1 MFVACPHCGFLVA
14 LILPAGGSGARVAPQ
29 RCPRCE
35 RELQADA
42 AATAAD
48 NGDAVPAAAP
58 GASEAPVEAERSE
71 AAAVVSEPDS
81 IATRTDVP
89 VADSADAVGDAPVGD
104 EVGNAGSDGTAADG
118 AATDPPGSD
127 ATDSVTTDTTV
138 VATAV
143 PSLEEAVAASALPNT
158 RTRPS
163 RGARVRTKRD
173 APSFV
178 RGATAAA
185 SPARR
190 DWRAIAAIAVL
201 VLALALQLVLAQR
214 QELAADARWRPL
226 VGALCDV
233 LRCSLPPWHEPTAYS
248 MLGRNVRPSPGAP
261 GVLRVNASFR
271 NDARWPQRWPTLLL
285 TLSDVDGR
293 EVGQRAFAPG
303 DYRRGHKPTDE
314 LAPGQSATVQLDV
327 VEPAPRI
334 VAFTFDFQ

>member
-42 AATAAD
+42 ASTAA
-48 NGDAVPAAAP
+48 AEVPDENAQAP
-58 GASEAPVEAERSE
+58 SASEAEPAASTGEAPT
-71 AAAVVSEPDS
+71 AA
-81 IATRTDVP
+81 T
-89 VADSADAVGDAPVGD
+89 GDAPVDSGLP
-104 EVGNAGSDGTAADG
+104 SDAPADG
-118 AATDPPGSD
+118 ASADTDAADVADSD
-127 ATDSVTTDTTV
+127 TTNSVTADSVTAE
-138 VATAV
+138 ATAV
-143 PSLEEAVAASALPNT
+143 AAAVPTLEEAVAASALPDT
-158 RTRPS
+158 RTRPARS
-163 RGARVRTKRD
+163 ARAARVKRD

-178 RGATAAA
+178 RGTATT
-185 SPARR
+185 PPPRR
-190 DWRAIAAIAVL
+190 DWRAIAAIVVL

-226 VGALCDV
+226 VSALCGV

-293 EVGQRAFAPG
+293 DVGQRAFAPA

>member
-42 AATAAD
+42 ASTAAAEEPGESALAPTASDTEPAARTEEPATAA
-48 NGDAVPAAAP
+48 
-58 GASEAPVEAERSE
+58 
-71 AAAVVSEPDS
+71 
-81 IATRTDVP
+81 T
-89 VADSADAVGDAPVGD
+89 GDAPVD
-104 EVGNAGSDGTAADG
+104 SSLPNDAPADG
-118 AATDPPGSD
+118 APADIDPDDATDPGT
-127 ATDSVTTDTTV
+127 AE
-138 VATAV
+138 ATAV
-143 PSLEEAVAASALPNT
+143 AAAVPTLEEAVAASALPET
-158 RTRPS
+158 RTRPA
-163 RGARVRTKRD
+163 RGARIARVKRD

-178 RGATAAA
+178 RGTATA
-185 SPARR
+185 PPPRR
-190 DWRAIAAIAVL
+190 DWRAIAAIVVL
-201 VLALALQLVLAQR
+201 LLALALQLVLAQR

-226 VGALCDV
+226 VSALCGA

-293 EVGQRAFAPG
+293 DVGQRAFAPA

>member
-1 MFVACPHCGFLVA
+1 MNTTMFVACPHCGFLVA

-42 AATAAD
+42 ASTAAAEAPTEIASERDQAPTASEAEPAARTEEAATAA
-48 NGDAVPAAAP
+48 
-58 GASEAPVEAERSE
+58 
-71 AAAVVSEPDS
+71 
-81 IATRTDVP
+81 T
-89 VADSADAVGDAPVGD
+89 GDAPVDSGLPND
-104 EVGNAGSDGTAADG
+104 ALADG
-118 AATDPPGSD
+118 APADIDAADAADP
-127 ATDSVTTDTTV
+127 VTAAPITTE
-138 VATAV
+138 ATAV
-143 PSLEEAVAASALPNT
+143 AAVVPTLEEAVAASALPDT
-158 RTRPS
+158 RTRPA
-163 RGARVRTKRD
+163 RGARTARVKRD

-178 RGATAAA
+178 RGTATA
-185 SPARR
+185 PPPRR
-190 DWRAIAAIAVL
+190 DWRAIAAIVVL
-201 VLALALQLVLAQR
+201 LLALALQLVLAQR

-226 VGALCDV
+226 VSALCGV

-293 EVGQRAFAPG
+293 DVGQRAFAPA

>member
-14 LILPAGGSGARVAPQ
+14 LILPPSGSGARETPQ

-35 RELQADA
+35 RPLQADA
-42 AATAAD
+42 ADAASAD
-48 NGDAVPAAAP
+48 TDGAPAAA
-58 GASEAPVEAERSE
+58 
-71 AAAVVSEPDS
+71 
-81 IATRTDVP
+81 VP
-89 VADSADAVGDAPVGD
+89 VADAASPPAPLEHADDEPVANAPTSPAPEPQATDAVMAEPESAAADSAAADATV
-104 EVGNAGSDGTAADG
+104 SAA
-118 AATDPPGSD
+118 
-127 ATDSVTTDTTV
+127 
-138 VATAV
+138 AV
-143 PSLEEAVAASALPNT
+143 PSLEEAVAASALPDT
-158 RTRPS
+158 RTRP
-163 RGARVRTKRD
+163 ARSARTPRAKRD

-178 RGATAAA
+178 RGTAAA
-185 SPARR
+185 PPPRR
-190 DWRAIAAIAVL
+190 DWRAVAALAAL

-226 VGALCDV
+226 VGALCGV

-248 MLGRNVRPSPGAP
+248 MLNRNVRPSPGAP

-293 EVGQRAFAPG
+293 EVGQRAFAPS
-303 DYRRGHKPTDE
+303 DYRRDHDPSDE

>member
-14 LILPAGGSGARVAPQ
+14 LILPPSGSGARETPQ

-35 RELQADA
+35 RPLQADA
-42 AATAAD
+42 ADATSAD
-48 NGDAVPAAAP
+48 ADGAPAAA
-58 GASEAPVEAERSE
+58 E
-71 AAAVVSEPDS
+71 
-81 IATRTDVP
+81 P
-89 VADSADAVGDAPVGD
+89 VADAASSQAPPEHADSEPAADADASPAPEPQATEAVATETD
-104 EVGNAGSDGTAADG
+104 EADNAAADIVAS
-118 AATDPPGSD
+118 AA
-127 ATDSVTTDTTV
+127 
-138 VATAV
+138 AV
-143 PSLEEAVAASALPNT
+143 PSLEEAVAASALPDT
-158 RTRPS
+158 RTRP
-163 RGARVRTKRD
+163 ARTARAPRAKRD

-178 RGATAAA
+178 RGTAAA
-185 SPARR
+185 PPPRR
-190 DWRAIAAIAVL
+190 DWRAVAALAVL

-226 VGALCDV
+226 VGALCGV

-248 MLGRNVRPSPGAP
+248 MLNRNVRPSPGAP

-293 EVGQRAFAPG
+293 EVGQRAFAPS
-303 DYRRGHKPTDE
+303 DYRRDHDPSDE